1 MIETERELLNEM
13 EKHIVKVL
21 KTEFIIHNVK
31 RFIVEKPAGYKFVP
45 GQATDVSINKPG
57 LEDELR
63 PFTFTG
69 TNDQDHLEFT
79 IKIYKS
85 HNGVTAKLLD
95 VNEGDELIIHDVWGA
110 IHYKGPGLFLAGGAG
125 ITPFLAIFREQ
136 LRHGDLSG
144 SKLFFANR
152 SEKDVFLHNELKG
165 MFGENYID
173 ILSEPTPP
181 LEPAFV
187 EMKMLKEEVLKG
199 TNRFYVCG
207 PDQFI
212 EIMVENLM
220 SLGVRQS
227 NIVIES

>member
-1 MIETERELLNEM
+1 M

-21 KTEFIIHNVK
+21 KTEFVIHNVK
-31 RFIVEKPAGYKFVP
+31 RFEIEKPAGYAFVP
-45 GQATDVSINKPG
+45 GQATDVAINKPG

-63 PFTFTG
+63 PFTFTNTIG
-69 TNDQDHLEFT
+69 QDHLEFT

-95 VNEGDELIIHDVWGA
+95 VNEGDELIIHEVFGA

-136 LRHGDLSG
+136 KRQGDLTG
-144 SKLFFANR
+144 STLFFANR
-152 SEKDVFLHNELKG
+152 NEKDIFLHDELKE

-173 ILSEPTPP
+173 VLSEPTPP
-181 LEPAFV
+181 LEPAFI

-199 TNRFYVCG
+199 THLFYVCG
-207 PDQFI
+207 PDKFI
-212 EIMVENLM
+212 EIMVENLV
-220 SLGVRQS
+220 SLGIRKSQ
-227 NIVIES
+227 IVIEE

>member
-1 MIETERELLNEM
+1 M

-31 RFIVEKPAGYKFVP
+31 RFIVEKPEGYTFIP

-63 PFTFTG
+63 PFTFTS

-79 IKIYKS
+79 IKIYRS

-95 VNEGDELIIHDVWGA
+95 VNEGDELIIHEVFGA
-110 IHYKGPGLFLAGGAG
+110 IHYEGPGLFLAGGAG
-125 ITPFLAIFREQ
+125 VTPFLAIFREQ
-136 LRHGDLSG
+136 KLHGGMAG
-144 SKLFFANR
+144 SRLFFANR
-152 SEKDVFLHNELKG
+152 KEKDIFLHDEFKQV
-165 MFGENYID
+165 FGENYID

-181 LEPAFV
+181 EPPAFI

-199 TNRFYVCG
+199 TNLFYVCG
-207 PDQFI
+207 PDKFI

-220 SLGVRQS
+220 SLGVRKS

>member
-1 MIETERELLNEM
+1 M

-21 KTEFIIHNVK
+21 HTELIIHNVK
-31 RFIVEKPAGYKFVP
+31 RFIVEKPAGYTFIP

-57 LEDELR
+57 LENELR

-69 TNDQDHLEFT
+69 TADQDHLEFT
-79 IKIYKS
+79 IKIYRS
-85 HNGVTAKLLD
+85 HAGVTAKLLD
-95 VNEGDELIIHDVWGA
+95 INEGDELIIHEVFGA

-144 SKLFFANR
+144 STLFFANR
-152 SEKDVFLHNELKG
+152 NEKDIFLHDELKE

-181 LEPAFV
+181 MQPAFI

-199 TNRFYVCG
+199 TSLFYICG
-207 PDQFI
+207 PDNFI
-212 EIMVENLM
+212 EIMLENLM
-220 SLGVRQS
+220 SLGVRKSQ
-227 NIVIES
+227 IIIEE